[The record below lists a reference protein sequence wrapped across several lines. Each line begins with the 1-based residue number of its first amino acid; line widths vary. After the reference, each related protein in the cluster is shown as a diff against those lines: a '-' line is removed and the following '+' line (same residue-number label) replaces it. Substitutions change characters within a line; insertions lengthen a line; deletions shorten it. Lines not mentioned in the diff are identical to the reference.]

1 MNDNPLLDREPLGF
15 VLIAIAARRG
25 LIIDNIYI
33 YIRPDV
39 VVCPRLIKAKQDD
52 PIHASLDALI
62 EHKS

>member
-1 MNDNPLLDREPLGF
+1 MYGC
-15 VLIAIAARRG
+15 
-25 LIIDNIYI
+25 IYI
-33 YIRPDV
+33 YIHIYIYRPDL